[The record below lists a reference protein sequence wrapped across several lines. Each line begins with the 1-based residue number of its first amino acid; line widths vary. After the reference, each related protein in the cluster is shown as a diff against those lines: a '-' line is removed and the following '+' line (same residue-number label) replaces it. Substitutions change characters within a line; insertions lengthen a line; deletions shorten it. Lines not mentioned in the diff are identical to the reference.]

1 MIKNVSKSIAIAL
14 GLFVADVGVT
24 YGQQEIQNSFY
35 MFNGSLFNPAYSG
48 SRDALSAV
56 ANYRNQWSGWAGAP
70 VSRILTVHSPLM
82 NDKLGVGLNV
92 TNEEIGATK
101 KSAIFG
107 DFAYRLPMNNNK
119 DRLCF
124 GIRAGIDIIRN
135 NFSSLTINESQDPFV
150 ANNSDFNRN
159 PLNIGAGVYYYG
171 SRYFIGLTAPKMIPN
186 KLSKDPN
193 LAASTQKLHTYLIAG
208 YVFKLNSLWDLK
220 PTAAVKFTPNAPLSY
235 DANVSV
241 LFHKLIWFGLM
252 YRGGAAAGANIVYNI
267 TPQLYVGY
275 AYDFTLTNM
284 GAYNPS
290 THEIMVG
297 FDFIR
302 NSKAVKSPR
311 YF

>member
-186 KLSKDPN
+186 KLSK
-193 LAASTQKLHTYLIAG
+193 TQIWLPQHKNYI
-208 YVFKLNSLWDLK
+208 
-220 PTAAVKFTPNAPLSY
+220 PT
-235 DANVSV
+235 
-241 LFHKLIWFGLM
+241 
-252 YRGGAAAGANIVYNI
+252 
-267 TPQLYVGY
+267 
-275 AYDFTLTNM
+275 
-284 GAYNPS
+284 
-290 THEIMVG
+290 
-297 FDFIR
+297 
-302 NSKAVKSPR
+302 
-311 YF
+311 